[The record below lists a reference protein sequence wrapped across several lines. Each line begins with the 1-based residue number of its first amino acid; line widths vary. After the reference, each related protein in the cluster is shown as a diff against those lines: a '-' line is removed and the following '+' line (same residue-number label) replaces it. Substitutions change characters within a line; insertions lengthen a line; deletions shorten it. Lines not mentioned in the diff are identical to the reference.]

1 MLYLQDKFIRGFFLM
16 NLEKLEN
23 KIVWKYNLTGIKDML
38 NSDYINQIK
47 FEKPFSG
54 QVLVLHGETSP
65 YVRLV

>member
-1 MLYLQDKFIRGFFLM
+1 M

-47 FEKPFSG
+47 FEKPFPG